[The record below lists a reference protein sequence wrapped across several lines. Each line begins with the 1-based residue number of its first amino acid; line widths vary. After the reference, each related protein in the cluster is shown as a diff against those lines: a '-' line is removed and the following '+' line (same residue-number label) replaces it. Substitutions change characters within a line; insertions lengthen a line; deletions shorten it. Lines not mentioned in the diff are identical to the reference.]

1 MIKYNAKSK
10 IRKTQPLLI
19 WNSVVTWGDL
29 KFNDIQ

>member
-19 WNSVVTWGDL
+19 WNSVVTWGRPE
-29 KFNDIQ
+29 IT